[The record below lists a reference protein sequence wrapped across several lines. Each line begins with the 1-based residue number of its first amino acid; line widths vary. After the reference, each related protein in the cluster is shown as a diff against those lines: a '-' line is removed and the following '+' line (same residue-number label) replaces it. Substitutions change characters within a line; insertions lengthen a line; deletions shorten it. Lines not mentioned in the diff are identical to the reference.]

1 MPLLTVI
8 VPAYNE
14 EKTIRDIIEKISK
27 VNIDK
32 EIIVID
38 NGSQDQT
45 GHILRGIQQ
54 PNLKVIHHVTN
65 RGKGGAVLTGLSK
78 ATGRYIIIQDADLE
92 YDPQDYGLL
101 LQAAQ
106 EQNADLV
113 LGARFTKGYH
123 GSPIPR
129 MGNCFLTAFF
139 NILFGAKLNDCLTC
153 YKLFP
158 SAKLPELKLTSMNFD
173 IEIEIVSKAMRK
185 KFKTVEVPISY
196 MPRKYTDGKKIRWG
210 DGIKLAFTIL
220 KFRFS

>member
-14 EKTIRDIIEKISK
+14 EKTIRDIVEKINS
-27 VNIDK
+27 VHVDK

-38 NGSQDQT
+38 NGSQDET
-45 GHILRGIQQ
+45 GRILRGIHL
-54 PNLKVIHHVTN
+54 PNLRIIHHVTN

-78 ATGRYIIIQDADLE
+78 AAGQYVIIQDADLE
-92 YDPQDYGLL
+92 YDPQDYALL
-101 LQAAQ
+101 LKAAQ

-129 MGNCFLTAFF
+129 MGNCFLTALF
-139 NILFGAKLNDCLTC
+139 NLLFGVKLNDCLTC

-158 SAKLPELKLTSMNFD
+158 TSKLPDLKLTSKNFD
-173 IEIEIVSKAMRK
+173 IEIEIISKAIRK
-185 KFKTVEVPISY
+185 NYKTVEVPISY
-196 MPRKYTDGKKIRWG
+196 HPRTYKAGKKIRWG
-210 DGIKLAFTIL
+210 DGLKLATTIL

>member
-8 VPAYNE
+8 VPAFNE
-14 EKTIRDIIEKISK
+14 EKTIKDIVEKINA
-27 VNIDK
+27 VDIDK

-38 NGSQDQT
+38 NGSQDET
-45 GHILRGIQQ
+45 GRILRSIQL
-54 PNLKVIHHVTN
+54 PNLTIIHHVTN

-78 ATGRYIIIQDADLE
+78 ATGRYAIIQDADLE
-92 YDPQDYGLL
+92 YDPNDYGKL

-106 EQNADLV
+106 EHQADLV

-129 MGNCFLTAFF
+129 MGNQFLTALF
-139 NILFGAKLNDCLTC
+139 NLLFGVTLNDCLTC

-158 SAKLPELKLTSMNFD
+158 TDKLPDLKLTSRNFD
-173 IEIEIVSKAMRK
+173 IEIEIISKAIRRK
-185 KFKTVEVPISY
+185 YKTVEVPVSY
-196 MPRKYTDGKKIRWG
+196 TPRKYKEGKKIRWG
-210 DGIKLAFTIL
+210 DGLKLALTIL